1 MDIVET
7 LKQRRKELGITQEQL
22 AEIADV
28 GLRSLKAIECGK
40 ANPTLDTLSKLAS
53 VMGMEVKLV
62 ATTSVND

>member
-40 ANPTLDTLSKLAS
+40 ANPTLDTLSKLA
-53 VMGMEVKLV
+53 VVLGMEVKLV
-62 ATTSVND
+62 VIAPV

>member
-40 ANPTLDTLSKLAS
+40 ANPTLDTLSKLAA
-53 VMGMEVKLV
+53 VLGMEVKLV
-62 ATTSVND
+62 VIAPV

>member
-22 AEIADV
+22 AEIAEV

-62 ATTSVND
+62 ATTSMKN

>member
-40 ANPTLDTLSKLAS
+40 ANPTLDTLSKLAD
-53 VMGMEVKLV
+53 VLGMEVKLV
-62 ATTSVND
+62 TNIPV

>member
-40 ANPTLDTLSKLAS
+40 ANPTLDTLSKLAD
-53 VMGMEVKLV
+53 VLGMEVKLV
-62 ATTSVND
+62 VIAPV